1 MAGFFDRFMTG
12 LAGGTG
18 PLSSF
23 AKSYNTTLDNEAYK
37 RGVEQINSGDWQ
49 SGVNTIAER
58 NPDVALG
65 LAQYKQKSDDAIAL
79 QQIKNEQAN
88 QITPYQERYLKYLE
102 GKTDTSGS
110 GGGFGRTTA
119 GLALSIIQNP
129 QNYDESALKWAENY
143 LASNSLQYA
152 TDKAFGTEQAKGNA
166 QLGYKPQLSYETG
179 YQAQKG
185 KKIADIETAGNI
197 EKEKQQ
203 AKFLSS
209 DIDAYQNMVSKMPEL
224 EQTVDVLSNLG
235 KKATYTKAG
244 QLFDTAMREG
254 LGLSTEGSI
263 ARAEYEAV
271 VNNQILPLLRDTF
284 GAQFTEREGESLR
297 RTLGDVNKTP
307 EEKDAVLRSFIEQKV
322 KSIESLGRKIE
333 SYDKPIKQTSIKQ
346 EEQQNISEGT
356 IVEDANGNRLILR
369 GGQWQQI

>member
-1 MAGFFDRFMTG
+1 MVLAYNTSPLSG
-12 LAGGTG
+12 LASGIDKIANAYAIKKRNQG
-18 PLSSF
+18 LSSG
-23 AKSYNTTLDNEAYK
+23 LQ
-37 RGVEQINSGDWQ
+37 QIQ
-49 SGVNTIAER
+49 SGNWESGIKTIAEQD
-58 NPDVALG
+58 PEVALG
-65 LAQYKQKSDDAIAL
+65 LVNKKM
-79 QQIKNEQAN
+79 EQEREN

-102 GKTDTSGS
+102 GKGENNGS

-129 QNYDESALKWAENY
+129 KEYDAPALEWAKNQ

-152 TDKAFGTEQAKGNA
+152 TDKAFGTEQAKGKA
-166 QLGYKPQLSYETG
+166 QLEYEPELSYKKG
-179 YQAQKG
+179 YQSQKG
-185 KKIADIETAGNI
+185 KKMADIETVGDI
-197 EKEKQQ
+197 EQEKEQSK
-203 AKFLSS
+203 LLTS
-209 DIDAYQNMVSKMPEL
+209 DIDTYQNMVSKIPEL
-224 EQTVDVLSNLG
+224 EQTVNTLSNLG

-254 LGLSTEGSI
+254 LGLSTEGSV

-333 SYDKPIKQTSIKQ
+333 SYDKPIKQTPIKQ
-346 EEQQNISEGT
+346 EENLDPLG
-356 IVEDANGNRLILR
+356 IL
-369 GGQWQQI
+369 

>member
-23 AKSYNTTLDNEAYK
+23 AKSYNTTLDNDAYK
-37 RGVEQINSGDWQ
+37 RGVQQINSGDWQ
-49 SGVNTIAER
+49 GGVDIIASR
-58 NPDVALG
+58 NPEVALG

-79 QQIKNEQAN
+79 QQMKNEQAN
-88 QITPYQERYLKYLE
+88 KITPYQERYLKYLE
-102 GKTDTSGS
+102 GKNGASGS
-110 GGGFGRTTA
+110 DGGFGRTTA

-129 QNYDESALKWAENY
+129 DKFDAPALEWARNQ

-152 TDKAFGTEQAKGNA
+152 TDKAFGTEQAKGKA
-166 QLGYKPQLSYETG
+166 QLEYKPQLSYETG
-179 YQAQKG
+179 YQGQMG
-185 KKIADIETAGNI
+185 KRKADIETAGDI
-197 EKEKQQ
+197 EQEKEQSK
-203 AKFLSS
+203 LLTS
-209 DIDAYQNMVSKMPEL
+209 DIDAYKNMVSKMPEL
-224 EQTVDVLSNLG
+224 EQTVDILSTLG

-244 QLFDTAMREG
+244 QIYDIAMREG
-254 LGLSTEGSI
+254 LGLSTEGSV

-322 KSIESLGRKIE
+322 KSIESLGRKID
-333 SYDKPIKQTSIKQ
+333 SYDKPIKQTPIKQ
-346 EEQQNISEGT
+346 EENLDPLG
-356 IVEDANGNRLILR
+356 IL
-369 GGQWQQI
+369 